1 MFQEFF
7 SRSALLIWPLVGLL
21 ISVAFFVGVLAFV
34 FLGLR
39 DRNRI
44 DELAALP
51 FASEDTATDP
61 AGIEAGRMGRAS

>member
-7 SRSALLIWPLVGLL
+7 SRSTLLVWPVVGLL
-21 ISVAFFVGVLAFV
+21 ISVAFFTGVLAFV

-39 DRNRI
+39 DRRRI

-51 FASEDTATDP
+51 FASEDTVTDP
-61 AGIEAGRMGRAS
+61 AGIEAGRTGRAS

>member
-7 SRSALLIWPLVGLL
+7 SRSALLAWPLAGLL
-21 ISVAFFVGVLAFV
+21 VSVAFFVGVLAFV

-39 DRNRI
+39 DRKRI

-51 FASEDTATDP
+51 FANEDTATEP

>member
-7 SRSALLIWPLVGLL
+7 SRSTLLVWPVMGLL

-39 DRNRI
+39 DRRHVS
-44 DELAALP
+44 ELAALP
-51 FASEDTATDP
+51 FETEET
-61 AGIEAGRMGRAS
+61 IEGAVGLRADHIGRAS